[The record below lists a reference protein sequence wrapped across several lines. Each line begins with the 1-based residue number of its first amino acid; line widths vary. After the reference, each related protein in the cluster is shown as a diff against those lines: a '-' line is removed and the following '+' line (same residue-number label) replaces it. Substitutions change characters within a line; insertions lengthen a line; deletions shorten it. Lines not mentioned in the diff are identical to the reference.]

1 MKLLSF
7 IIPAAAALL
16 PQQNKY
22 LEPVIPKDDTDD
34 ETIYQDASAEHSLLL
49 RKFDD
54 SERFLKFAAHS
65 SHSSHKS
72 HSSHRS
78 HSSGTTNKHYS
89 HTSHTSGSYDSGTT
103 SSSTTSSSTKSSTTT
118 NNSAESTV
126 TKKLTL
132 SGSLPADNYSVD
144 NYANIS
150 CKSEGFSS
158 GTVFYLYQY
167 RDGKTETSYTYASAI
182 SASNMKVSYLNYN
195 TTYKFQVKVE
205 ESGKS
210 YWSNVVTI
218 KTGDDPFKY
227 DTKSLPV
234 SISELNTIIEKTI
247 KSIENTIEL
256 PENAKILV
264 ADFTSNEVK
273 NSLGRETA
281 ISVKRAL
288 KSLKKYEL
296 ISVSDEHARQMKV
309 DSGTPDYLSAIQYGT
324 SSSSEYVIYGE
335 ILESDQDQFTVKIK
349 VIDVWERNILTEK
362 ESFIP
367 KK

>member
-7 IIPAAAALL
+7 ILPAAAALL
-16 PQQNKY
+16 PQQNNY
-22 LEPVIPKDDTDD
+22 LEPIIPQQDKDD
-34 ETIYQDASAEHSLLL
+34 ETVYQDASIEHSLLL

-54 SERFLKFAAHS
+54 SERFLRFAA
-65 SHSSHKS
+65 HSSHKS

-89 HTSHTSGSYDSGTT
+89 HTSHTSGSYGSGTT
-103 SSSTTSSSTKSSTTT
+103 SSYKSA
-118 NNSAESTV
+118 NNSAEPSV

-144 NYANIS
+144 NYVNIS
-150 CKSEGFSS
+150 CKSDGFSS

-167 RDGKTETSYTYASAI
+167 RNGKTEASYTYASAT

-205 ESGKS
+205 DSGKS

-218 KTGDDPFKY
+218 KTGDDPFLY

-234 SISELNTIIEKTI
+234 SISELNNVIEKTV
-247 KSIENTIEL
+247 KSIENTVEL

-264 ADFTSNEVK
+264 ADFTSTELK
-273 NSLGRETA
+273 NSLGRETS

-288 KSLKKYEL
+288 KALKKYEL
-296 ISVSDEHARQMKV
+296 ISVSDELARQMKV

-324 SSSSEYVIYGE
+324 SSSSEYVFYGE
-335 ILESDQDQFTVKIK
+335 ILEFNQEMFKIKIK
-349 VIDVWERNILTEK
+349 VINVRERNILTEK
-362 ESFIP
+362 EAFIP

>member
-1 MKLLSF
+1 MKLLTF

-16 PQQNKY
+16 PQQNNY
-22 LEPVIPKDDTDD
+22 LEPIIPQQDKDD
-34 ETIYQDASAEHSLLL
+34 ETVYQDATVEHSLLL

-54 SERFLKFAAHS
+54 SERFLRFAA
-65 SHSSHKS
+65 HSSHKS

-89 HTSHTSGSYDSGTT
+89 HTSHTSGSYGGETA
-103 SSSTTSSSTKSSTTT
+103 T
-118 NNSAESTV
+118 NNSTQSTV

-132 SGSLPADNYSVD
+132 SGSLPANNYSVD

-150 CKSEGFSS
+150 CKSEGFPS

-167 RDGKTETSYTYASAI
+167 RNGKTETSYTYASAD

-205 ESGKS
+205 DSGKT

-218 KTGDDPFKY
+218 KTGDDPFLY

-234 SISELNTIIEKTI
+234 SISELNNVIEKTV
-247 KSIENTIEL
+247 KSIENTVEL

-264 ADFTSNEVK
+264 ADFTSTELK
-273 NSLGRETA
+273 NSLGRETS

-288 KSLKKYEL
+288 KALKKYEL

-324 SSSSEYVIYGE
+324 SSSSEYVFYGE
-335 ILESDQDQFTVKIK
+335 ILESDQEQFKIKIK
-349 VIDVWERNILTEK
+349 VIDVYERNILTEK
-362 ESFIP
+362 ETFIP

>member
-1 MKLLSF
+1 MKLLTF

-16 PQQNKY
+16 PQQNNY
-22 LEPVIPKDDTDD
+22 LEPIIPQQDKDD
-34 ETIYQDASAEHSLLL
+34 ETVYQDATVEHSLLL

-54 SERFLKFAAHS
+54 SERFLRFAA
-65 SHSSHKS
+65 HSSHKS

-89 HTSHTSGSYDSGTT
+89 HTSHTSGSYGGGTA
-103 SSSTTSSSTKSSTTT
+103 T
-118 NNSAESTV
+118 NNSTQSTV

-132 SGSLPADNYSVD
+132 SGSLPANNYSVD

-150 CKSEGFSS
+150 CKSEGFPS

-167 RDGKTETSYTYASAI
+167 RNGKTETSYTYASAD

-205 ESGKS
+205 DSGKT

-218 KTGDDPFKY
+218 KTGDDPFLY

-234 SISELNTIIEKTI
+234 SISELNNVIEKTV
-247 KSIENTIEL
+247 KSIENTVEL

-264 ADFTSNEVK
+264 ADFTSTELK
-273 NSLGRETA
+273 NSLGRETS

-288 KSLKKYEL
+288 KALKKYEL

-324 SSSSEYVIYGE
+324 SSSSEYVFYGE
-335 ILESDQDQFTVKIK
+335 ILEFDQEQFKIKIK
-349 VIDVWERNILTEK
+349 VIDVYERNILTEK
-362 ESFIP
+362 ETFIP